1 MTAGSAALD
10 RTSAPAASTRMIST
24 LTGALMALWIGVI
37 PFIDLAQRPK
47 IGIGIKAFSQS
58 REVSPALAAALLM
71 VVLAG
76 AIPPLV
82 AALGSSLDFRR
93 AKYFAFGILG
103 LCLSIPLSYLA
114 LYDLRDAAYV
124 AIVYYVFVCMILL
137 ISADVDSEIL
147 LRSFFTSLVLVNC
160 ASMIAVLIDHDFAW
174 GRLMGRTAPNYWG
187 AIAQTTLI
195 AVIAMRGWLFRGGAI
210 ALSLYVLSCTQ
221 SRGSMLA
228 LVVAYAGVAG
238 ILFFAVRGKAWLWLA
253 LGLMVLVAVIVSGD
267 YVTNDLMMLSDPLRG
282 VGSGATGRAHAWA
295 ETWDLFAAHPWVGV
309 GYRQH
314 EQYLLSDSSAHNG
327 YLATLAETGI
337 FGFMAYIV
345 FIFGALGL
353 ACAKVLRKPTAPRVA
368 CMAFLLAYIFTGLV
382 ERVGLNTGNLYSLVL
397 IVAAALAWRIDGDA
411 AAAPPAASSPL
422 GVPRALAP

>member
-1 MTAGSAALD
+1 MTVGGAALEA
-10 RTSAPAASTRMIST
+10 TSAPVASAKSVGT
-24 LTGALMALWIGVI
+24 LTGALMGLWIGII
-37 PFIDLAQRPK
+37 PFVDLMHRPK
-47 IGIGIKAFSQS
+47 IGVGIKAFSQS

-76 AIPPLV
+76 AIPALV
-82 AALGSSLDFRR
+82 AALGSGLDFRR

-103 LCLSIPLSYLA
+103 LSLSIPLSYLA
-114 LYDLRDAAYV
+114 LYDLKDAAYV
-124 AIVYYVFVCMILL
+124 AIVYYVFLCMILL
-137 ISADVDSEIL
+137 ISADVDNEAL
-147 LRSFFTSLVLVNC
+147 LRSFFTSLIIVNC
-160 ASMIAVLIDHDFAW
+160 ISMVTVLIDHDFAW

-195 AVIAMRGWLFRGGAI
+195 AVIAMRGWLLRGGAI

-238 ILFFAVRGKAWLWLA
+238 VLFFVLRGKAWLWLF
-253 LGLMVLVAVIVSGD
+253 LGLLVLVAVIVSGD
-267 YVTNDLMMLSDPLRG
+267 YVANDLMMLSDPLRG
-282 VGSGATGRAHAWA
+282 VGSGATGRARAWI
-295 ETWDLFAAHPWVGV
+295 ETWNLFAAHPWVGV

-337 FGFMAYIV
+337 LGFIAYII
-345 FIFGALGL
+345 FLFGALFL
-353 ACAKVLRKPTAPRVA
+353 ACAKVIRKPTAPRIA
-368 CMAFLLAYIFTGLV
+368 CMAFILAYVFTGLV

-397 IVAAALAWRIDGDA
+397 IVLAALAWRLDGDA
-411 AAAPPAASSPL
+411 DEASTVSAPSLAGSK
-422 GVPRALAP
+422 ALAR